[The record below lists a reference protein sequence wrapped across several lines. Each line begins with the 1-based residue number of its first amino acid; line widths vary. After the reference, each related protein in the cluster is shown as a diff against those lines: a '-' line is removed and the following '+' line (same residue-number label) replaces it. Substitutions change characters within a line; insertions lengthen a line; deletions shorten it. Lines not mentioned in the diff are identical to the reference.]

1 MTRNV
6 QKDCLSKLLNN
17 HKAKAEAKD
26 PSNPWG
32 NRFDLIMKD
41 DLPHEE
47 DAKKTFRQ
55 ILAPIKYCHNL
66 DIVNPDIK
74 TF

>member
-1 MTRNV
+1 M
-6 QKDCLSKLLNN
+6 
-17 HKAKAEAKD
+17 
-26 PSNPWG
+26 
-32 NRFDLIMKD
+32 FDLIMKD

-74 TF
+74 TLKYTHRFIE

>member
-41 DLPHEE
+41 GLPQEE
-47 DAKKTFRQ
+47 DAKNIFRQ
-55 ILAPIKYCHNL
+55 LLAAIKYFHNL
-66 DIVNPDIK
+66 IIVNPDMKI
-74 TF
+74 F